1 MTPPAPS
8 RIISPPLPRKAPG
21 TLRLHYDPASTTC
34 RPIILFASET
44 GIPIDYNLIDLF
56 SDENRSDWYSRLT
69 PNQAVPVLEHDDF
82 VLTESS
88 AILKYLADLTESPAY
103 PKELKA
109 RARVNEAMDF
119 FNTYIMRDFV
129 YGLVYSRVLAHYRM
143 PGAAAQQQFIALH
156 EPRAARRLKA
166 LDAMIGSKPFICGDQ
181 VTIADYFGSGII
193 TAGELVGFDL
203 RAWNNIWRWL
213 NTMKSLPT
221 WDEVHAGFY
230 GWRSAVEAQGIGIK
244 QKQDKKKEERA

>member
-8 RIISPPLPRKAPG
+8 RITSPPPPRKAPG
-21 TLRLHYDPASTTC
+21 ILRLHYDPASTTC
-34 RPIILFASET
+34 RPVILFASES
-44 GIPIDYNLIDLF
+44 GIDLDFNLIDLF

-69 PNQAVPVLEHDDF
+69 ANQAVPLLEHDDF
-82 VLTESS
+82 VLSESS
-88 AILKYLADLTESPAY
+88 AILKYLADLIDSPAY

-129 YGLVYSRVLAHYRM
+129 YGLVYARVLAHYRM
-143 PGAAAQQQFIALH
+143 AGQAQQQFIALH
-156 EPRAARRLKA
+156 EPRATRRLRA
-166 LDAMIGSKPFICGDQ
+166 LDAWIGAKPFICGDEI
-181 VTIADYFGSGII
+181 TIADYFGACLVTS
-193 TAGELVGFDL
+193 GELIDFDL
-203 RAWNNIWRWL
+203 RPWSNVWRWL

-230 GWRSAVEAQGIGIK
+230 GWRSAVQAQGIGIRK
-244 QKQDKKKEERA
+244 TQEARKEERA